1 MDIPRFVRALALVLL
16 GLAALP
22 APAEPRIR
30 IAATDPASPATLGR
44 DEPFYL
50 LIEYATEEPAQFW
63 ARPYF
68 RGEALKKVKF
78 NPSRPYRGTGTAL
91 GWFSLDEA
99 GAVDEVRIVTG
110 GGKPWRESTVLVHPV
125 DIRGTGQPAP
135 GRPKPPWVAQLQ
147 AEANAIHR
155 EELRRE
161 AAKSPSVLDQ
171 ALFTG
176 FMLAVVGLLVGSIAG
191 PAFAV
196 WKWTG
201 AWRIAAAVPL
211 VAMGFVLL
219 RIVVDTARDPTSHN
233 LWPFEILY
241 FGAGSVAAVAVMALV
256 RRLTRR

>member
-91 GWFSLDEA
+91 GWFSPVMREVAEMTYQWESPYRVIDARWRARFGTLPTGLDE
-99 GAVDEVRIVTG
+99 G
-110 GGKPWRESTVLVHPV
+110 
-125 DIRGTGQPAP
+125 
-135 GRPKPPWVAQLQ
+135 VA
-147 AEANAIHR
+147 
-155 EELRRE
+155 
-161 AAKSPSVLDQ
+161 
-171 ALFTG
+171 TT
-176 FMLAVVGLLVGSIAG
+176 
-191 PAFAV
+191 AV
-196 WKWTG
+196 WAKATWG
-201 AWRIAAAVPL
+201 PK
-211 VAMGFVLL
+211 
-219 RIVVDTARDPTSHN
+219 
-233 LWPFEILY
+233 
-241 FGAGSVAAVAVMALV
+241 
-256 RRLTRR
+256 